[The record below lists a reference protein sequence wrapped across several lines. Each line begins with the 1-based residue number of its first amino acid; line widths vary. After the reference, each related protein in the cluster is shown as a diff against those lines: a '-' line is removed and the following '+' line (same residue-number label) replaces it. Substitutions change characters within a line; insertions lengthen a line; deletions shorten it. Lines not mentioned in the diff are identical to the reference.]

1 MKAWSLERLG
11 LFGEEAGKLSWSCER
26 RVKFGFYPTSHGGY
40 YMSIRYIREYETHQ
54 IHTMTGVGVREW
66 RQMSSWGCGITMFQD
81 LVLSFVDPKFS
92 FVRHL
97 ELIGSRQT
105 DSLTKLG
112 RD

>member
-1 MKAWSLERLG
+1 
-11 LFGEEAGKLSWSCER
+11 
-26 RVKFGFYPTSHGGY
+26 
-40 YMSIRYIREYETHQ
+40 
-54 IHTMTGVGVREW
+54 MTGVGVREW
-66 RQMSSWGCGITMFQD
+66 RQMSSWGWLYFGGITMFQD